1 VDLHT
6 MILLE
11 SFIFF
16 LLPLSLSC
24 FPWHNMVFFFFSW
37 KIFED
42 VLARKYLFKWLV
54 IENHN
59 SRIFW
64 LACEYF
70 YKGVFRLNFFFKSI
84 SINQDCKTKT
94 KFL

>member
-24 FPWHNMVFFFFSW
+24 FPWHNMVFFFFLCMKNIWRCSCTKIPFQVTGNW
-37 KIFED
+37 KSQF
-42 VLARKYLFKWLV
+42 
-54 IENHN
+54 
-59 SRIFW
+59 
-64 LACEYF
+64 
-70 YKGVFRLNFFFKSI
+70 
-84 SINQDCKTKT
+84 
-94 KFL
+94 

>member
-24 FPWHNMVFFFFSW
+24 FPWHNMVFFFFH
-37 KIFED
+37 E
-42 VLARKYLFKWLV
+42 KYLKMFLH
-54 IENHN
+54 ENTF
-59 SRIFW
+59 SSDW
-64 LACEYF
+64 
-70 YKGVFRLNFFFKSI
+70 
-84 SINQDCKTKT
+84 
-94 KFL
+94 

>member
-1 VDLHT
+1 

-70 YKGVFRLNFFFKSI
+70 YKGVFRLIFFL
-84 SINQDCKTKT
+84 NQYQ
-94 KFL
+94 